1 MTLAFSTSTINRAEV
16 AKQRYLA
23 SLPSAGPGSR
33 PTDNV
38 TGKEVVTRS
47 SRQPLVVNPLLG
59 VTPKEL
65 SDHRADIHRKL
76 AHWVS
81 DKIAY
86 ATGPIDGITDGV
98 ANGTGELIENGAFF
112 VSKIVHGVR
121 HGWTRGKF
129 PTSPDQ

>member
-1 MTLAFSTSTINRAEV
+1 MTLPFSTGTINRAEL
-16 AKQRYLA
+16 ARQRYLA
-23 SLPSAGPGSR
+23 NLRSTEAGSR

-47 SRQPLVVNPLLG
+47 SRQPLVINPLLG

-65 SDHRADIHRKL
+65 SDHRADTHRKL

-86 ATGPIDGITDGV
+86 ATGPIDGVTDAV

-112 VSKIVHGVR
+112 VSKIVHGVK
-121 HGWTRGKF
+121 HGWIRGKF